1 MGPSRVYDGKSGC
14 QIIKVLPPSQKKV
27 NLGGD
32 VTFSGTTNLDKG
44 LSRFIVLGDV
54 TYLLEFF
61 FFLTE
66 YSLYRML
73 KKEERERKISLGQ
86 R

>member
-1 MGPSRVYDGKSGC
+1 MSNNQSTPSV
-14 QIIKVLPPSQKKV
+14 PKKV

>member
-1 MGPSRVYDGKSGC
+1 M
-14 QIIKVLPPSQKKV
+14 
-27 NLGGD
+27 
-32 VTFSGTTNLDKG
+32 TFSGTTNLDKG

-61 FFLTE
+61 FLTE

-73 KKEERERKISLGQ
+73 KKEERERERYLWAKGRVGQ
-86 R
+86 MGPTANTVLVT

>member
-1 MGPSRVYDGKSGC
+1 M
-14 QIIKVLPPSQKKV
+14 
-27 NLGGD
+27 
-32 VTFSGTTNLDKG
+32 TFSGTTNLDKW

-73 KKEERERKISLGQ
+73 KKEEREREKDISGPKVGSDKWAQ
-86 R
+86 QPIRY